1 MNELIVVDAG
11 AGGIRALMERIRG
24 HLDASALTVTGR
36 TLRVCGQLMM
46 GA

>member
-1 MNELIVVDAG
+1 MNSLQQAG
-11 AGGIRALMERIRG
+11 KP
-24 HLDASALTVTGR
+24 LDVAEAICYLSAPASAAVTGR